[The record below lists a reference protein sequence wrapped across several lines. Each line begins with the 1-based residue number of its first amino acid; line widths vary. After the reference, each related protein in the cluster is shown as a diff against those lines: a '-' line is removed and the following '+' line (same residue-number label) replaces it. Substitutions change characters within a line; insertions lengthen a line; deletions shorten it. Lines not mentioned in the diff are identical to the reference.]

1 MSVDFEWDDA
11 KAESNLAK
19 HRIAFDDAIAVFA
32 DPNIVIV
39 ATIRE
44 EDGEDRFKAIGRI
57 GDRVFTVVYT
67 ERNEVKRLI
76 SARRANAKEE
86 KRYGDDAPKL
96 EIWPKPALFPMRLAP
111 GSTSSRRTQSKP
123 TRWPIRRTRR

>member
-1 MSVDFEWDDA
+1 MQIDFEWDDV
-11 KAESNLAK
+11 KAESNFAK
-19 HRIAFDDAIAVFA
+19 HRISFDDEIAASA
-32 DPNIVIV
+32 DPAIVIV

-57 GDRVFTVVYT
+57 GDRVFTIVYT

-86 KRYGDDAPKL
+86 KRYGD
-96 EIWPKPALFPMRLAP
+96 
-111 GSTSSRRTQSKP
+111 GSP
-123 TRWPIRRTRR
+123 